1 MGCSTIETSR
11 FDRDAIFIF
20 ISFIYFNKIILVVK
34 KSVMLAEN
42 DYARCVVFINC
53 ATTVYADVGTVSL
66 SKIKYNA
73 KSMISSF
80 CT

>member
-1 MGCSTIETSR
+1 
-11 FDRDAIFIF
+11 
-20 ISFIYFNKIILVVK
+20 
-34 KSVMLAEN
+34 MLAEN